1 MGRPAMRH
9 VTSAPAFSSAGA
21 SAMRHVLAGAAQGIE
36 SCEIGLLTLGEGCS
50 DDAGPT
56 SSEERLIYV
65 LAGAVEATSGE
76 ERVTLEKGHFLFLP
90 RSRVHALRTVAG
102 GEAVLLDIRS
112 AVPTTSKEAPALGT
126 PLAELAGRVS
136 SDALS
141 SHQGHAAEGRA
152 FETQPLL
159 DRKRGSERLRAFVAA
174 VQPGS
179 GMGLHVHPFDQF
191 YFMLE
196 GELDLQIGLEGGSA
210 AAGQLAIFPAGMV
223 HRNRN
228 ASATPALQI
237 TINAPEASA
246 GTPSVFDVTLS
257 EPLR

>member
-9 VTSAPAFSSAGA
+9 VTSAPAVESAATGQV
-21 SAMRHVLAGAAQGIE
+21 RLVLAGAAQGID
-36 SCEIGLLTLGEGCS
+36 SCEIGLLTLGEGS
-50 DDAGPT
+50 GGDARPT
-56 SSEERLIYV
+56 SAEERLIYV
-65 LAGAVEATSGE
+65 LAGSVEAASGKD
-76 ERVTLEKGHFLFLP
+76 RVTLDTGHFLFLP
-90 RSRVHALRTVAG
+90 RGRSHSLRAAG
-102 GEAVLLDIRS
+102 SGKAVLLDIRS
-112 AVPTTSKEAPALGT
+112 AVPATSEDPPALGR

-136 SDALS
+136 SDAFS
-141 SHQGHAAEGRA
+141 THQGHAAEGRA

-179 GMGLHVHPFDQF
+179 GMGLHLHPFDQF
-191 YFMLE
+191 YFMLD
-196 GELDLQIGLEGGSA
+196 GELDLQIGLESGTA

-228 ASATPALQI
+228 ASAAPALQI
-237 TINAPEASA
+237 TINAPEAPA